1 MILKSAKWLALII
14 PQMSSSPNSWT
25 DRSVLRLDLREPYL
39 CVHDII
45 VFVRD
50 QDRSLRFYVD
60 QLGFRLVVDHRF
72 ESGERWI
79 EVAPPDGSA
88 NLALVAP
95 KPDSPAHKLIGG
107 DRWIFFLTEDV
118 YAKYK
123 EWSDRGVRFLFPPE
137 QPAWGDVFTRFE
149 DLDGNSFGLAG
160 FDEVRRSLE
169 VRRRAHLERLEA
181 ERRATQE
188 LEIAKQVQSRLFP
201 QVHPELKT
209 VEYAGLCLPAREVGG
224 DYFDFLNLGHERLG
238 FIIGD
243 VSGKGIAAALL
254 MANLQA
260 NLRSQC
266 AVAVDHPEILLRSVN
281 RLFYENTG
289 DSAYASLFF
298 AEYEDAT
305 RRLRYVNCGHLSGL
319 LLRRDNSL
327 ERLDSTGTLL
337 GLFQQW
343 DCSMRE
349 CEVFPGDVLAL
360 FTDGVTEAC
369 NKAGEEFGEENLIAG
384 LREHRR
390 HFGRGSWVWVAG
402 TARRHHA
409 DHRQVPN
416 LRIALK
422 AIGYGSPQG
431 FRTLSLRP
439 AVLLPRSQQDLVGC
453 GTILCPDFPFRL
465 GFRQLVAIPRALN
478 LYFRK
483 EVVTAVL
490 VEDQGAL
497 GGRLLGF
504 DQDRHRQHS
513 HRGVRVSNLD
523 YLRIHARRLHGPF
536 ARRNHFVPQDKL
548 KRHLRHQFL
557 AAGQLS
563 SCQEWK
569 HRHCQNQHPR
579 CVFHISPPKR
589 FFVPGEAFG
598 IMQRNE

>member
-1 MILKSAKWLALII
+1 M
-14 PQMSSSPNSWT
+14 PQMGTAGNAWT

-45 VFVRD
+45 IFVRD

-60 QLGFRLVVDHRF
+60 QLGFKLVVDHRF

-107 DRWIFFLTEDV
+107 DRWVFFLTEDV
-118 YAKYK
+118 HAKYK
-123 EWSDRGVRFLFPPE
+123 EWTERGVHFLFPPE
-137 QPAWGDVFTRFE
+137 QPAWGGVFTRFE

-169 VRRRAHLERLEA
+169 ARRREHEGKLEA
-181 ERRATQE
+181 ERRAAQE

-201 QVHPELKT
+201 QVHPEFAT

-224 DYFDFLNLGHERLG
+224 DYFDFLNLGERRLG

-266 AVAVDHPEILLRSVN
+266 AMSVDHPELLLRSVN

-298 AEYEDAT
+298 AEYDDAT
-305 RRLRYVNCGHLSGL
+305 QRLRYLNCGHLAGL

-327 ERLDSTGTLL
+327 EQLDSTGTLL
-337 GLFQQW
+337 GLFQEW

-360 FTDGVTEAC
+360 YTDGVTEAC
-369 NKAGEEFGEENLIAG
+369 NDAGQEFGEQSLIEQ
-384 LREHRR
+384 LRR
-390 HFGRGSWVWVAG
+390 HRDLPSGE
-402 TARRHHA
+402 
-409 DHRQVPN
+409 
-416 LRIALK
+416 
-422 AIGYGSPQG
+422 
-431 FRTLSLRP
+431 
-439 AVLLPRSQQDLVGC
+439 LL
-453 GTILCPDFPFRL
+453 
-465 GFRQLVAIPRALN
+465 
-478 LYFRK
+478 
-483 EVVTAVL
+483 TAVL
-490 VEDQGAL
+490 A
-497 GGRLLGF
+497 
-504 DQDRHRQHS
+504 
-513 HRGVRVSNLD
+513 GVR
-523 YLRIHARRLHGPF
+523 
-536 ARRNHFVPQDKL
+536 
-548 KRHLRHQFL
+548 QFGSSEQHDDITL
-557 AAGQLS
+557 IIAKFRAAG
-563 SCQEWK
+563 
-569 HRHCQNQHPR
+569 
-579 CVFHISPPKR
+579 
-589 FFVPGEAFG
+589 
-598 IMQRNE
+598 